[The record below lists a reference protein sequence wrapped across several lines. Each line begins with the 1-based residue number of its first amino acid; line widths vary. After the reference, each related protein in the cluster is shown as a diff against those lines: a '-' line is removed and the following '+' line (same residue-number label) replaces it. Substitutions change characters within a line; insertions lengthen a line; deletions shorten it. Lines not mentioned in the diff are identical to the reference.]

1 MGLFKNNSNYSLLFV
16 LNALSRF
23 ISWNQILHLSC
34 NTYPTLLHSSPYP
47 ILSYPTLSYSILFYP
62 TLSYPILSPPVSYHN
77 LSYSVT
83 LLPCYTL
90 PYTI

>member
-16 LNALSRF
+16 LNALSRI

-47 ILSYPTLSYSILFYP
+47 ILSYPTLSYFTQP
-62 TLSYPILSPPVSYHN
+62 YPILSPPVSYHN